1 MVIINKEKKSPEE
14 KKAERILRRLRGT
27 EKYALYEKL
36 KTWVEKNQTKA
47 AELLYDEIP
56 EEALDILNNGGT
68 AEQRIFHASF
78 CIQEKLG
85 VELEISKRMAE
96 LYIRNMENYH

>member
-1 MVIINKEKKSPEE
+1 MVIIDKTKKSPEE
-14 KKAERILRRLRGT
+14 KKAERILRKLRGT

-36 KTWVEKNQTKA
+36 KAWVERNQTKA

-56 EEALDILNNGGT
+56 EEAKDILNNGGT
-68 AEQRIFHASF
+68 IEQRIFHASF
-78 CIQEKLG
+78 CIQDKLG

-96 LYIRNMENYH
+96 MYVRNMEQYH